1 MLNIQKEA
9 KVPKAEFT
17 PVTARRK
24 SAQTQLAEDQVIVG
38 ATEDTGEQDDDDVGY
53 RSEVFSCPEDG
64 CIKREQGITTSD
76 NPIEVTATPT
86 TSVDSRS
93 MLSMG
98 GTEIFHCSKNPTE
111 RETGKAP
118 HGGFSNRRAH
128 RCSVTYASLLNLKCH
143 QLPSNRKGGT

>member
-1 MLNIQKEA
+1 M
-9 KVPKAEFT
+9 
-17 PVTARRK
+17 
-24 SAQTQLAEDQVIVG
+24 IVG
-38 ATEDTGEQDDDDVGY
+38 TAEDTGEQDDDDDDVGY
-53 RSEVFSCPEDG
+53 RSELFSCPEDG

-76 NPIEVTATPT
+76 SPIEVTATPT

-143 QLPSNRKGGT
+143 QLPSNRKSGT